1 MIVYFKIKMKKNLV
15 KLSLM
20 LIVAFCPLFFVSCEK
35 INHPNQ

>member
-1 MIVYFKIKMKKNLV
+1 MIFKIKMKKNLV

-20 LIVAFCPLFFVSCEK
+20 LIVAFCPCFLYLAKK